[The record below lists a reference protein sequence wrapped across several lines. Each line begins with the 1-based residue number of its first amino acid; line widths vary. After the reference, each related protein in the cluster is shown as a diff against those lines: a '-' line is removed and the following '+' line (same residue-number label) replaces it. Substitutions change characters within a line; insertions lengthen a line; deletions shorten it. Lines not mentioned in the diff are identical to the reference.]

1 MDEVLDSIVKC
12 SRPVSQMCGLEGPSE
27 RLKGSLRLIRRDH
40 LRQKPPM
47 SSVSKEDHSPDEV
60 EAGTVIGH
68 RYHVLGSLGRGGMGA
83 ALKVMDRL
91 TGDAVTLKRAI
102 SPRSGS
108 GAVKRACSEARLK
121 GSSVGAST
129 RQASGERSSLTLHGE
144 AKVGV
149 SSGGASPV
157 CGERPDRTSGPMCD
171 VTSSAPRGASRR
183 GLSRVSS
190 TRRVTIAHEFEVLA
204 GLRHPHIIRVL
215 DYGFDVQGGAF
226 FTMELVRDAQH
237 FEVACQAEPVAV
249 KVRYLIQAF
258 EALAYLHRRGII
270 HRDLKHSNVLVSGG
284 QVKVLDFG
292 LSLFKQEARELGGA
306 IAGTSGFIAPELLV
320 MRAPSPA
327 SDIYALGVMA
337 CEVLFG
343 VKSGAELDSDV
354 VTDAVEA
361 DGEALTLRR
370 LRGVVRRLIKAVP
383 GERTR
388 DARQAIDELA
398 EAIGQAP
405 PDEDRDIRECVLQS
419 ASFVG
424 RQAQLARLTDLF
436 DDAQAGQ
443 GGACLVI
450 GESGVG
456 KSRLLRELRTQVLV
470 RGGGVVF
477 GQAVAD
483 NGGPYDAWRDVAAR
497 LTLGAAHV
505 TPREAG
511 VVRDLAPE
519 VARILRCAEG
529 DIVTPQQQGAAVS
542 QVRLAATL
550 AALAQRQRR
559 PTLILL
565 EDLQWA
571 GPESL
576 RVLAHVTRQLSGSH
590 TLLVASMRAD
600 AGCDDVEL
608 PLHDF
613 ESLRL
618 ERLDEDSV
626 AALSE
631 SLLGESGREQAVLRM
646 LYEQSDGNPFFLM
659 ELLRAYADLAGGLAH
674 ITSDKLALRILP
686 EGISSLVRQR
696 LDRLLSSHR
705 PLLHLAALCGRTLDE
720 VVLAALEPSND
731 WGECIA
737 AWLDAA
743 VLDVHDGASRF
754 AHDKLREVLL
764 AEVDQLS
771 VSARRRLHRR
781 IAEAIEAVYVER
793 ADHVQ
798 ALAIHW
804 REAGDAA
811 RELHYAELAGAQA
824 VKLGAVEDAVTFLER
839 ALGLMASDEA
849 ASGPSGGRG
858 VTRSSGAVESARAR
872 RGRFEGL
879 LAEARSQLGDV
890 RVSLRHARRALK
902 LLGYP
907 MPEGDLALTLDVMGQ
922 LAQRG
927 VQIAFP
933 GLTME
938 RDAARRE
945 RLSMAAAVQ
954 TRATEGFFFTQES
967 LPLMWSALRGLNL
980 GHPAGPSA
988 NLARG
993 YILAGLA
1000 LGVLPWH
1007 SLADACCERALAI
1020 ARGLGEPYMVGFVC
1034 IRAAVCHLYVADWGR
1049 IDALLQEA
1057 RECAQA
1063 ARNPRLLAEVTLTSA
1078 VTHHIL
1084 GRYQEGMTLNRSLV
1098 EDGFAVDRQ
1107 ALLWSF
1113 GSLGYAH
1120 LRQRQPH
1127 EALERLK
1134 QAQRL
1139 MTEAMIKP
1147 DIIHFSG
1154 LESLIMARFG
1164 AFEEASAAVER
1175 VLEAA
1180 EDQPPVVYWTC
1191 IGMAAVATACLEGL
1205 RRADVSP
1212 RQREVLQGQLERA
1225 CGVMTEFG
1233 RKYPLGQPFAWL
1245 FEGERLLHLGHRRDA
1260 VAMLTRAV
1268 TAARGLSLRYELG
1281 RAYLSL
1287 SRAVGVGSPE
1297 SARHLQQAIDVLL
1310 PLGVLSEGAQDAT
1323 TPYDI
1328 DVA

>member
-1 MDEVLDSIVKC
+1 
-12 SRPVSQMCGLEGPSE
+12 
-27 RLKGSLRLIRRDH
+27 
-40 LRQKPPM
+40 M

-68 RYHVLGSLGRGGMGA
+68 RYHVLSSLGRGGMGA

-108 GAVKRACSEARLK
+108 GAVKRACSGARSQ
-121 GSSVGAST
+121 GSSAEAPT
-129 RQASGERSSLTLHGE
+129 RQASGERSSLTQHGE

-157 CGERPDRTSGPMCD
+157 CGERPGRTSGPMCD
-171 VTSSAPRGASRR
+171 VTSSAPMGSSRR
-183 GLSRVSS
+183 RLSRATSK
-190 TRRVTIAHEFEVLA
+190 RRLAIAHEFEVLA

-215 DYGFDVQGGAF
+215 DYGFDAQGSSF
-226 FTMELVRDAQH
+226 FTMELIRDAQH
-237 FEVACQAEPVAV
+237 FEAACQSEPVAV

-284 QVKVLDFG
+284 RVKVLDFG
-292 LSLFKQEARELGGA
+292 LSLFNQEARELGGV

-320 MRAPSPA
+320 RRAPSPA

-343 VKSGAELDSDV
+343 VKSSAELESDE
-354 VTDAVEA
+354 VTAAVEA
-361 DGEALTLRR
+361 DAEAPTLRR

-383 GERTR
+383 GERTH
-388 DARQAIDELA
+388 DARQAIDELS
-398 EAIGQAP
+398 EALGQAP
-405 PDEDRDIRECVLQS
+405 PDEERDIRECVLQS
-419 ASFVG
+419 APFVG

-497 LTLGAAHV
+497 LTLGASHV

-519 VARILRCAEG
+519 VDRILRCAKD
-529 DIVTPQQQGAAVS
+529 DIVSPQQQDAATS

-590 TLLVASMRAD
+590 TLLVASMRTDAD
-600 AGCDDVEL
+600 CDDVEL
-608 PLHDF
+608 PLYDF

-618 ERLDEDSV
+618 ERLDEDGV
-626 AALSE
+626 AVLTE
-631 SLLGESGREQAVLRM
+631 SLLGGLGREQAVLRM

-659 ELLRAYADLAGGLAH
+659 ELLRAHAESAGGLAH
-674 ITSDKLALRILP
+674 ITSDMLALKILP
-686 EGISSLVRQR
+686 EGISELVRQR
-696 LDRLLSSHR
+696 LDRLPSSHR

-720 VVLAALEPSND
+720 AILAVLEPSND

-781 IAEAIEAVYVER
+781 IAEAIEVVHVER

-824 VKLGAVEDAVTFLER
+824 VRLGAVEDAVPFLER
-839 ALGLMASDEA
+839 ALWLMDSGEVTSGAREA
-849 ASGPSGGRG
+849 GVVGRG
-858 VTRSSGAVESARAR
+858 ATRSSSAVESERAR
-872 RGRFEGL
+872 RGRLEGL

-890 RVSLRHARRALK
+890 MASLLHARRALQ
-902 LLGYP
+902 LLDHP
-907 MPEGDLALTLDVMGQ
+907 MPEGDFALTLDVMGQ
-922 LAQRG
+922 LVQRG

-933 GLTME
+933 GLTLE
-938 RDAARRE
+938 RDAARCE

-1007 SLADACCERALAI
+1007 SLAAACCERALAI

-1034 IRAAVCHLYVADWGR
+1034 IRAAVCHIYVADWTR
-1049 IDALLQEA
+1049 IDALLREA

-1084 GRYQEGMTLNRSLV
+1084 GRYQEGMTLNLSLV

-1127 EALERLK
+1127 EALECLK
-1134 QAQRL
+1134 QVQRL

-1147 DIIHFSG
+1147 DIIYSSG
-1154 LESLIMARFG
+1154 LEALIMARFG
-1164 AFEEASAAVER
+1164 AFEEVSAAVGR
-1175 VLEAA
+1175 VLEASDA
-1180 EDQPPVVYWTC
+1180 QSPVAYWTC

-1212 RQREVLQGQLERA
+1212 RLREVLQGQLERA

-1233 RKYPLGQPFAWL
+1233 RKYPLGQPFACL
-1245 FEGERLLHLGHRRDA
+1245 FEGKRLLHLGHRRDA

-1287 SRAVGVGSPE
+1287 SCAVGVGSPE

-1323 TPYDI
+1323 NPYDI